1 MKNIKKSNSMIN
13 LETTYMGLQLK
24 NPLIVSSS
32 GLTNS
37 VRKIKIIEEKGAG
50 AVVLK
55 SLFEEQISN
64 EAKNLIGKDPANTSY
79 PEAEDYIQT
88 YIKGNSV
95 SNYLTLIKEAK
106 KAVSIPVIASINCV
120 SSSDWTSFAK
130 EIEKAGA
137 DAIELNVFIVPSDR
151 NMSSTQYE
159 NLYYNIFNA
168 VKKEVHIPI
177 SMKLGIYF
185 TNLFSVANRLN
196 ADGADALVLFNRFY
210 EPDIDIEKM
219 KITSAEVLSSAS
231 DIRKS
236 LRWVGMLS
244 DKIKGI
250 DISASTGIHN
260 GEAAIKQ
267 LLAGAKTVQICSTV
281 YEHGFDQITN
291 ILGDIT
297 SWMSKKGFK
306 TVDEFRGSLNYGSIQ
321 NPGLYERAQ
330 FMRYFSNNEK
340 DVLI

>member
-1 MKNIKKSNSMIN
+1 MIN

-64 EAKNLIGKDPANTSY
+64 ETKHMIGKDPANSSY

-95 SNYLTLIKEAK
+95 SNYLNLIREAK
-106 KAVSIPVIASINCV
+106 EAVSIPVIASINCV

-137 DAIELNVFIVPSDR
+137 DAIELNTFIVPNDK
-151 NMSSTQYE
+151 NMSSAEYE
-159 NLYYNIFNA
+159 KLYYNIFNA
-168 VKKEVHIPI
+168 VKKEVNIPI
-177 SMKLGIYF
+177 SMKIGIYF
-185 TNLFSVANRLN
+185 TNLFAIANRLN
-196 ADGADALVLFNRFY
+196 ADGAHGLVLFNRFY
-210 EPDIDIEKM
+210 EPDIDIETM
-219 KITSAEVLSSAS
+219 KIKSAEVLSSAS

-244 DKIKGI
+244 DKIKGL
-250 DISASTGIHN
+250 DISASTGIHS

-267 LLAGAKTVQICSTV
+267 LLAGAATVQVCSTV
-281 YEHGFDQITN
+281 YEHGFDQITT
-291 ILGDIT
+291 LLEDI
-297 SWMSKKGFK
+297 SKWMERKEFK
-306 TVDEFRGSLNYGSIQ
+306 TIGEFRGNLNYGGIQ
-321 NPGLYERAQ
+321 DPGLYERAQ
-330 FMRYFSNNEK
+330 FMKYFSNNEK
-340 DVLI
+340 DILI

>member
-1 MKNIKKSNSMIN
+1 MIN

-64 EAKNLIGKDPANTSY
+64 EAKHLIGKDPANTSY
-79 PEAEDYIQT
+79 PEAEAYIQT
-88 YIKGNSV
+88 YIKGNSI

-106 KAVSIPVIASINCV
+106 AAVSIPVIASINCV

-137 DAIELNVFIVPSDR
+137 DAIELNVFIVPNDR
-151 NMSSTQYE
+151 NMSSTEYE
-159 NLYYNIFNA
+159 NLYFKIFNA
-168 VKKEVHIPI
+168 VKKEVNIPI
-177 SMKLGIYF
+177 SMKIGMYF
-185 TNLFSVANRLN
+185 TNLLSFANRLN

-231 DIRKS
+231 DIRRS

-244 DKIKGI
+244 AKIKGI
-250 DISASTGIHN
+250 DLSASTGIHS

-267 LLAGAKTVQICSTV
+267 LLAGATTVQVCSTI
-281 YEHGFDQITN
+281 YEHGFDQITT
-291 ILGDIT
+291 ILEGIT
-297 SWMSKKGFK
+297 KWMVKKEFK
-306 TVDEFRGSLNYGSIQ
+306 TVGEFRGSLNYGGVED
-321 NPGLYERAQ
+321 PGLYERAQ
-330 FMRYFSNNEK
+330 FMKYFSNNEK

>member
-1 MKNIKKSNSMIN
+1 MIN

-24 NPLIVSSS
+24 NPVIVSSS

-50 AVVLK
+50 AIVLK
-55 SLFEEQISN
+55 SLFEEQITN
-64 EAKNLIGKDPANTSY
+64 EARHLIGKDPKNASY
-79 PEAEDYIQT
+79 PEAEDYIQN
-88 YIKGNSV
+88 YVKGNSV

-106 KAVSIPVIASINCV
+106 EAVSIPVIASINCV

-137 DAIELNVFIVPSDR
+137 DAIELNAFVVPNDR
-151 NMSSTQYE
+151 NMTSAKYE
-159 NLYYNIFNA
+159 EIYYNIFNA
-168 VKKEVHIPI
+168 VKKEVNIPI

-185 TNLFSVANRLN
+185 TNLFTVADRLN
-196 ADGADALVLFNRFY
+196 AAGADSLVLFNRFY
-210 EPDIDIEKM
+210 EPDIDIEDM
-219 KITSAEVLSSAS
+219 SMTRAEVLSSPG

-250 DISASTGIHN
+250 DISATTGIHS

-267 LLAGAKTVQICSTV
+267 LLAGAKTVQICSAV
-281 YEHGFDQITN
+281 YEHGFDRITA
-291 ILGDIT
+291 IIEEMTD
-297 SWMSKKGFK
+297 WMNRKEFK
-306 TVDEFRGSLNYGSIQ
+306 TVDDFRGKLSYGNIPDSAM
-321 NPGLYERAQ
+321 YERAQ
-330 FMRYFSNNEK
+330 FMKYFSNNEK

>member
-1 MKNIKKSNSMIN
+1 MIN

-24 NPLIVSSS
+24 NPLVVSSS

-55 SLFEEQISN
+55 SLFEEQITN
-64 EAKNLIGKDPANTSY
+64 EAKNLIGKESSNANY

-88 YIKGNSV
+88 YIKGHSV

-106 KAVSIPVIASINCV
+106 EAVSIPVIASINCV

-137 DAIELNVFIVPSDR
+137 DAIELNVFIVPVDR

-168 VKKEVHIPI
+168 VKKEVSIPI
-177 SMKLGIYF
+177 SMKIGIYF

-196 ADGADALVLFNRFY
+196 ADGVDGLVLFNRFY
-210 EPDIDIEKM
+210 EPDIDIETMTIK
-219 KITSAEVLSSAS
+219 SAPVLSSAS

-244 DKIKGI
+244 DKIKGL
-250 DISASTGIHN
+250 DIAASTGIHD

-267 LLAGAKTVQICSTV
+267 LLAGATTVQICSTV
-281 YEHGFDQITN
+281 YEHGFDQISD
-291 ILGDIT
+291 ILGDI
-297 SWMSKKGFK
+297 SKWMKAKGFK
-306 TVDEFRGSLNYGSIQ
+306 TVDEFRGSLNYGSIP
-321 NPGLYERAQ
+321 NPALYERAQ
-330 FMRYFSNNEK
+330 FMKYFSNKEK

>member
-1 MKNIKKSNSMIN
+1 MSN

-24 NPLIVSSS
+24 NPLVVSSS

-37 VRKIKIIEEKGAG
+37 VRKIKICEEKGAG

-55 SLFEEQISN
+55 SLFEEQINN
-64 EAKNLIGKDPANTSY
+64 EAKHLISKDPANVSY

-88 YIKGNSV
+88 YLKGNSV
-95 SNYLTLIKEAK
+95 ATYLTLIKEAK
-106 KAVSIPVIASINCV
+106 EAVSIPIIASINCV
-120 SSSDWTSFAK
+120 SSSDWTQFAK

-137 DAIELNVFIVPSDR
+137 DAIELNVFIVPNDR
-151 NMSSTQYE
+151 NMSSSEYE

-168 VKKEVHIPI
+168 VKKEVNIPV

-196 ADGADALVLFNRFY
+196 ADGVDALVLFNRFY
-210 EPDIDIEKM
+210 EPDIDIEDL
-219 KITSAEVLSSAS
+219 KITSAEVLSTAG
-231 DIRKS
+231 DIRRS

-244 DKIKGI
+244 DKIRGLE
-250 DISASTGIHN
+250 ISASTGIHN
-260 GEAAIKQ
+260 GEGAIKQ

-291 ILGDIT
+291 ILEDIT
-297 SWMSKKGFK
+297 KWMDRKEFK

-321 NPGLYERAQ
+321 DPALYERAQ
-330 FMRYFSNNEK
+330 FMKYFSSSEK

>member
-1 MKNIKKSNSMIN
+1 MIN

-55 SLFEEQISN
+55 SLFEEQIRN
-64 EAKNLIGKDPANTSY
+64 ETKHLIGKDPSNSNY
-79 PEAEDYIQT
+79 PEAEEYIQT
-88 YIKGNSV
+88 YIKGNSIA
-95 SNYLTLIKEAK
+95 NYLTLIKEAK
-106 KAVSIPVIASINCV
+106 EAVSIPVIASINCV

-137 DAIELNVFIVPSDR
+137 DAIELNVFIVPNDK
-151 NMSSTQYE
+151 NMNATEYE
-159 NLYYNIFNA
+159 NLYYKIFNA
-168 VKKEVHIPI
+168 VKKEVTIPI
-177 SMKLGIYF
+177 SMKIGIYF

-219 KITSAEVLSSAS
+219 KITSAEVLSSPS
-231 DIRKS
+231 DIRRS

-244 DKIKGI
+244 DKIKGM
-250 DISASTGIHN
+250 DISASTGIHS
-260 GEAAIKQ
+260 GAAAIKQ
-267 LLAGAKTVQICSTV
+267 LLAGATTVQVCSTV
-281 YEHGFDQITN
+281 YEHGFDQITT
-291 ILGDIT
+291 ILEDI
-297 SWMSKKGFK
+297 SKWMVSKKFK
-306 TVDEFRGSLNYGSIQ
+306 TVGEFRGKLNYGSIED
-321 NPGLYERAQ
+321 PGLYERAQ
-330 FMRYFSNNEK
+330 FMKYFSNNEK

>member
-1 MKNIKKSNSMIN
+1 MIN
-13 LETTYMGLQLK
+13 LETNYMGLKLK

-55 SLFEEQISN
+55 SLFEEQIMN
-64 EAKNLIGKDPANTSY
+64 ETRSLIGRDPLNASY
-79 PEAEDYIQT
+79 PEAEDYIKN

-95 SNYLTLIKEAK
+95 STYLNLIREAK
-106 KAVSIPVIASINCV
+106 AAVSIPVIASINCV
-120 SSSDWTSFAK
+120 SSTDWTHFAK

-137 DAIELNVFIVPSDR
+137 DAIELNVFIVPNDR
-151 NMSSTQYE
+151 NKTSVEYE
-159 NLYYNIFNA
+159 KLYYDIFAA
-168 VKKEVHIPI
+168 VKKEVSIPI
-177 SMKLGIYF
+177 SMKLGMYF
-185 TNLFSVANRLN
+185 TNLFSLANRLN

-219 KITSAEVLSSAS
+219 RITSAEVLSSPG
-231 DIRKS
+231 DIRRS

-250 DISASTGIHN
+250 DISASTGIHS

-291 ILGDIT
+291 ILEDLSG
-297 SWMSKKGFK
+297 WMTKKGF
-306 TVDEFRGSLNYGSIQ
+306 TSVNEFRGKLNYGSIQ
-321 NPGLYERAQ
+321 DPAMYERAQ
-330 FMRYFSNNEK
+330 FMKYFSNNEK

>member
-1 MKNIKKSNSMIN
+1 MIN
-13 LETTYMGLQLK
+13 LKTTYMGLQLK

-64 EAKNLIGKDPANTSY
+64 EAKNLIGKESSNLNY

-88 YIKGNSV
+88 YVKGNSV

-106 KAVSIPVIASINCV
+106 EAVSIPVIASINCV

-137 DAIELNVFIVPSDR
+137 DAIELNVFIVPGDKNR
-151 NMSSTQYE
+151 SSTEYE
-159 NLYYNIFNA
+159 DLYYNIFNA
-168 VKKEVHIPI
+168 VKKEVTIPI
-177 SMKLGIYF
+177 SMKIGIYF

-196 ADGADALVLFNRFY
+196 ADGVDALVLFNRFY
-210 EPDIDIEKM
+210 EPDIDINTMTIK
-219 KITSAEVLSSAS
+219 SAQVLSSAG

-244 DKIKGI
+244 DKIKGL
-250 DISASTGIHN
+250 DIAASTGIHD

-267 LLAGAKTVQICSTV
+267 LLAGATTVQICSTV
-281 YEHGFDQITN
+281 YDHGFDQIST
-291 ILGDIT
+291 ILEDISKWMKAKDFT
-297 SWMSKKGFK
+297 SVS
-306 TVDEFRGSLNYGSIQ
+306 EFRGSLNYGSIP
-321 NPGLYERAQ
+321 NPSLYERAQ
-330 FMRYFSNNEK
+330 FMKYFSNTEK
-340 DVLI
+340 EVLL

>member
-1 MKNIKKSNSMIN
+1 MIN

-24 NPLIVSSS
+24 NPVIVSSS

-50 AVVLK
+50 AIVLK
-55 SLFEEQISN
+55 SLFEEQITN
-64 EAKNLIGKDPANTSY
+64 EARHLIGKDPKNASY
-79 PEAEDYIQT
+79 PEAEDYIQN
-88 YIKGNSV
+88 YVKGNSV

-106 KAVSIPVIASINCV
+106 EAVSIPVIASINCV

-137 DAIELNVFIVPSDR
+137 DAIELNAFVVPNDR
-151 NMSSTQYE
+151 NMTSAKYE
-159 NLYYNIFNA
+159 EIYYNIFNA
-168 VKKEVHIPI
+168 VKKEVNIPI

-185 TNLFSVANRLN
+185 TNLFTVADRLN
-196 ADGADALVLFNRFY
+196 AAGADSLVLFNRFY
-210 EPDIDIEKM
+210 EPDIDIEDM
-219 KITSAEVLSSAS
+219 SMTSAEVLSSPG

-250 DISASTGIHN
+250 DISATTGIHS

-267 LLAGAKTVQICSTV
+267 LLAGAKTVQICSAV
-281 YEHGFDQITN
+281 YEHGFDRITA
-291 ILGDIT
+291 IIEEMTD
-297 SWMSKKGFK
+297 WMNRKEFK
-306 TVDEFRGSLNYGSIQ
+306 TVDDFRGKLSYGNIPDSAM
-321 NPGLYERAQ
+321 YERAQ
-330 FMRYFSNNEK
+330 FMKYFSNNEK

>member
-1 MKNIKKSNSMIN
+1 MIN
-13 LETTYMGLQLK
+13 LETNYMGLKLK

-55 SLFEEQISN
+55 SLFEEQIMN
-64 EAKNLIGKDPANTSY
+64 ETRSLIGRDPLNASY
-79 PEAEDYIQT
+79 PEAEDYIKN

-95 SNYLTLIKEAK
+95 STYLNLIREAK
-106 KAVSIPVIASINCV
+106 AAVSIPVIASINCV
-120 SSSDWTSFAK
+120 SSTDWTHFAK

-137 DAIELNVFIVPSDR
+137 DAIELNVFIVPNDR
-151 NMSSTQYE
+151 NKTSVEYE
-159 NLYYNIFNA
+159 KLYYDIFAA
-168 VKKEVHIPI
+168 VKKEVSIPI
-177 SMKLGIYF
+177 SMKLGMYF
-185 TNLFSVANRLN
+185 TNLFSLANRLN

-219 KITSAEVLSSAS
+219 RITSAEVLSSPG
-231 DIRKS
+231 DIRRS

-250 DISASTGIHN
+250 DISASTGIHS

-291 ILGDIT
+291 ILEYLSG
-297 SWMSKKGFK
+297 WMTKKGF
-306 TVDEFRGSLNYGSIQ
+306 TSVNEFRGKLNYGSIQ
-321 NPGLYERAQ
+321 DPAMYERAQ
-330 FMRYFSNNEK
+330 FMKYFSNNEK

>member
-1 MKNIKKSNSMIN
+1 MIN

-64 EAKNLIGKDPANTSY
+64 EAKHLISKDPANVSY

-95 SNYLTLIKEAK
+95 SNYLSLIKDAK
-106 KAVSIPVIASINCV
+106 EAVSIPVIASINCV
-120 SSSDWTSFAK
+120 SSSDWTHFAK

-137 DAIELNVFIVPSDR
+137 DAIELNTFIVPTDR
-151 NMSSTQYE
+151 NMSSTEYE
-159 NLYYNIFNA
+159 NLYYNIFKA
-168 VKKEVHIPI
+168 VKKEVSIPVSLKI
-177 SMKLGIYF
+177 GIYF

-196 ADGADALVLFNRFY
+196 ADGADAIVLFNRFY
-210 EPDIDIEKM
+210 EPDIDIETM
-219 KITSAEVLSSAS
+219 QISSAEVLSSAS

-236 LRWVGMLS
+236 LRFVGMLS
-244 DKIKGI
+244 DKIKGL
-250 DISASTGIHN
+250 DISASTGIHD

-291 ILGDIT
+291 ILEDI
-297 SWMSKKGFK
+297 SKWMNRKEFK
-306 TVDEFRGSLNYGSIQ
+306 SIDEFRGSLNYGSIP
-321 NPGLYERAQ
+321 NPALYERAQ
-330 FMRYFSNNEK
+330 FMKYFSNNEK

>member
-1 MKNIKKSNSMIN
+1 MIN

-55 SLFEEQISN
+55 SLFEEQITN
-64 EAKNLIGKDPANTSY
+64 EVQNLIGKDPKNVGY
-79 PEAEDYIQT
+79 PEAEDYIRN
-88 YIKGNSV
+88 YVKGDSV
-95 SNYLTLIKEAK
+95 AKYLGLIREAK
-106 KAVSIPVIASINCV
+106 AAVSIPVIASINCV
-120 SSSDWTSFAK
+120 SSSDWTHFAR

-137 DAIELNVFIVPSDR
+137 DAIELNVFIVPNDR
-151 NMSSTQYE
+151 NKSAEDYE
-159 NLYYNIFNA
+159 KIYFDIFSA
-168 VKKEVHIPI
+168 VKKEVNIPI
-177 SMKLGIYF
+177 SMKIGIYF

-196 ADGADALVLFNRFY
+196 ANGADALVLFNRFY
-210 EPDIDIEKM
+210 EPDIDIEKL
-219 KITSAEVLSSAS
+219 KITSANVLSSSS

-236 LRWVGMLS
+236 LRFVGMIS

-250 DISASTGIHN
+250 DISASTGIHD

-281 YEHGFDQITN
+281 YEHGFDQISK
-291 ILGDIT
+291 ILEEIT
-297 SWMSKKGFK
+297 AWMKKKEFK
-306 TVDEFRGSLNYGSIQ
+306 SVDSFRGKLSYGSIP
-321 NPGLYERAQ
+321 NSSMYERTQ
-330 FMRYFSNNEK
+330 FMKYFSNNEK
-340 DVLI
+340 DVMI